1 MTMVREIEYTASPS
15 VRRAVASLG
24 QTEDVAFSPSNRRL
38 AIAALLRNRITVFD
52 IDIIPS
58 PGGAHVA
65 LTGGVE
71 LSSPALQ
78 DPHGLAFIDDDT
90 LIVMNRESGVALF
103 KLPSGE
109 KDVPSY
115 EVLPMASWAVGG
127 PTLFNRPGSV
137 SVVRR
142 DKDVCEILVCNGGG
156 NSVTRHLLQREAG
169 GAMTDSQV
177 LLRKHLDLPDGV
189 TVSPDRRWI
198 AVSNHRTHSVLLYE
212 NSPTLDADAEP
223 DGILRRVYYP
233 HGLCFTADGRYLIV
247 ADAGEPYLHIYA
259 QHADE
264 WRGVRHPVASVRIID
279 EAVFQTARHNA
290 EEGGPKGLEIDAGS
304 NVAVIASES
313 RPLAFFDLPA
323 ILQEAVAG
331 RSLREQRMLDIR
343 YELQMAKKV
352 VAANNL
358 RNSRSWRITAPLRRV
373 TSTLRGYRSLLRERH
388 RSR

>member
-1 MTMVREIEYTASPS
+1 MT
-15 VRRAVASLG
+15 
-24 QTEDVAFSPSNRRL
+24 N
-38 AIAALLRNRITVFD
+38 
-52 IDIIPS
+52 
-58 PGGAHVA
+58 
-65 LTGGVE
+65 
-71 LSSPALQ
+71 
-78 DPHGLAFIDDDT
+78 
-90 LIVMNRESGVALF
+90 
-103 KLPSGE
+103 
-109 KDVPSY
+109 
-115 EVLPMASWAVGG
+115 
-127 PTLFNRPGSV
+127 
-137 SVVRR
+137 
-142 DKDVCEILVCNGGG
+142 
-156 NSVTRHLLQREAG
+156 
-169 GAMTDSQV
+169 SQV

-323 ILQEAVAG
+323 ILQEAVTG

-343 YELQMAKKV
+343 YELQMASKV